1 MDLNTPVSRL
11 YKVGPA
17 YAKKFA
23 KLGIKT
29 VQDLLF
35 HFPHRYVDF
44 SNIVP
49 ITKVEIGKTSTVQG
63 KIIAIS
69 NTRTYRKRMII
80 TKAIVEDE
88 SGAIKVVWFNQ
99 PYLAE
104 QLKGKDVSL
113 AGKIDHDG
121 KGVYFSNPFYETL
134 GQNTHTARLVP
145 IYPETYGL
153 TSRMFRFQI
162 KSLLWLVKKI
172 PDFLPPEVRIN
183 QKLLGLGEALGL
195 IHFPPSRL
203 LAKKARQRL
212 GFDEIFLIQLHALK
226 LKHALKAQAAK
237 AIPFQEKLIRT
248 FVESLPFQLTN
259 SQKVAAWEILQ
270 DVAKPTPMNRLLN
283 GDVGSGKT
291 VIAAIVALGV
301 AKAPLDSKAGQT
313 RGQVAFMAPTE
324 ILAKQHF
331 KTMKELLGGRGL
343 NIALLTGSGQK
354 LLGRK
359 TNQVLQ
365 ISRQRLKNKMQ
376 KGEIDILVGTHALI
390 QKDVA
395 FKDLA
400 FVIIDEQHR
409 FGIRQRAELVARETD
424 PEKSLHS
431 RGAGAK
437 LKHETDA
444 KTVPHFLTMTATPI
458 PRTLALTIYGDLDIS
473 TLKELPKGRIPIITQ
488 VVAPAER
495 QNTYQFIK
503 TQIKEGRQAF
513 VICPLIEESEKLE
526 VKSVAQEY
534 QKLKEKTFPSL
545 RIAKLHGNLGSREK
559 EKVMKKFK
567 AGKTDIL
574 VSTSVVEVG
583 IDVPNA
589 TVMMIEGADRF
600 GLAQL
605 HQFRGRVG
613 RSIYQSYCFLFT
625 DSPAQK
631 THQRLRALIKYSD
644 GFTLSK
650 KDLEIRGPGDLTGK
664 RQWGIPDLAM
674 ATLND
679 LELVQKARDEAQEI
693 IKKDPDFKKYPS
705 LRDKLRG
712 FKQKVH
718 LE

>member
-1 MDLNTPVSRL
+1 MNLNTPVSKL
-11 YKVGPA
+11 YKIGPA
-17 YAKKFA
+17 YVKKLN

-29 VQDLLF
+29 ARDLLF

-44 SNIVP
+44 SNVVP
-49 ITKVEIGKTSTVQG
+49 ITKVEIGKTFTVQG

-69 NTRTYRKRMII
+69 SVRTHRRRMII
-80 TKAIVEDE
+80 TEAIIEDE
-88 SGAIKVVWFNQ
+88 SGAIKAVWFNQ

-104 QLKGKDVSL
+104 QLKEKNVSL
-113 AGKIDHDG
+113 AGKINHDG

-153 TSRMFRFQI
+153 TSRWLRWQI
-162 KSLLWLVKKI
+162 KRLIWLVKNI
-172 PDFLPPEVRIN
+172 PDFLPTEIRAS
-183 QKLLGLGEALGL
+183 QKLLVLAEALEL
-195 IHFPPSRL
+195 IHFPPNRL

-226 LKHALKAQAAK
+226 LRQTLKAQIAK
-237 AIPFQEKLIRT
+237 AIPFQEKLIRA
-248 FVESLPFQLTN
+248 FVENLPFQLTN
-259 SQKVAAWEILQ
+259 SQRVAAWEILQ
-270 DVAKPTPMNRLLN
+270 DIAKSTPMNRLLN

-291 VIAAIVALGV
+291 IVATITALEV
-301 AKAPLDSKAGQT
+301 AKAK
-313 RGQVAFMAPTE
+313 GQVAFMAPTE
-324 ILAKQHF
+324 VLAKQHF
-331 KTMKELLGGRGL
+331 KTLKELLAGQGF
-343 NIALLTGSGQK
+343 NVALLTGSGQK
-354 LLGRK
+354 LLGKK
-359 TNQVLQ
+359 TNENLQ
-365 ISRQRLKNKMQ
+365 ISRQRLKARIQ

-390 QKDVA
+390 QKNVD

-409 FGIRQRAELVARETD
+409 FGIEQRAKLAARGTTQIATRNNAENIT
-424 PEKSLHS
+424 
-431 RGAGAK
+431 
-437 LKHETDA
+437 
-444 KTVPHFLTMTATPI
+444 PHFLTMTATPI
-458 PRTLALTIYGDLDIS
+458 PRTLALTVYGDLDIS
-473 TLKELPKGRIPIITQ
+473 TIKELPKGRVPIVTQ
-488 VVAPAER
+488 VVAPPQR
-495 QNTYQFIK
+495 KKIYQFIK
-503 TQIKEGRQAF
+503 KQIKKGRQAF

-534 QKLKEKTFPSL
+534 QKLKERIFPGL
-545 RIAKLHGNLGSREK
+545 EIAKLHGKLGSREK
-559 EKVMKKFK
+559 EKIMKNFK

-613 RSIYQSYCFLFT
+613 RSIHQSYCFLFT
-625 DSPAQK
+625 DSSAQK
-631 THQRLRALIKYSD
+631 THQRLKALIKYSD

-650 KDLEIRGPGDLTGK
+650 KDLQIRGPGDLTGK

-679 LELVQKARDEAQEI
+679 IELVQKARVEAQGLI
-693 IKKDPDFKKYPS
+693 GKDPDFKKYPL
-705 LRDKLRG
+705 LRDKLKK